1 MKVFDNINSDIKT
14 LDFSTDNQKLMF
26 VTEEDKIYYVTLFDF
41 KKNEYTKRC
50 GETWVKQR
58 C

>member
-41 KKNEYTKRC
+41 KKNEYTK
-50 GETWVKQR
+50 EF
-58 C
+58 